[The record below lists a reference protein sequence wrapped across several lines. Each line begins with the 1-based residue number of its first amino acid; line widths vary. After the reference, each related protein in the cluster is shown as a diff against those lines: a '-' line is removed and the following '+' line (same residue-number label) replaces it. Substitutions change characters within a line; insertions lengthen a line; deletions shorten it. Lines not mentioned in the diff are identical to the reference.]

1 MYDPLLTEREKQ
13 IIQEAKKQAS
23 NDTNRYVNNIA
34 YIAMA
39 VFLVGWIW
47 DKL

>member
-23 NDTNRYVNNIA
+23 NDNNRYVNNIA